1 MWLVHEQSEELACSS
16 RVRGGFCTK
25 KRGWQ
30 GGKERIG
37 GKGRVGDGGGV
48 VVGGVHVV
56 GSHEEQSEELASSS
70 EDRSNL
76 AVVFFHVHE
85 YANALFLLE
94 TSYQNI
100 EPIDERISLH
110 VCLLLLDV
118 ALACQDASK
127 AADVIQ
133 HLENFFGVGHALG
146 QGDSGSNI
154 QPQSNQGLKFSG
166 INDIP
171 ASNACSTDF
180 SGSAS
185 TQESALTRTLSDE
198 TLEYVYIQH
207 WIRVQPLLL
216 TRNLKAAMREIKLDM
231 IIACFGDSSVSLLKE
246 EDDSN
251 KATSASAKN
260 LNHKNMLVGD
270 SKASNATSTSIPAS
284 NGDFK
289 ETKAGNPL
297 KALSTAKELQQLPNC
312 SRMYIFLGHVYAAEA
327 LSHLNQ
333 PIICH
338 YMFQLPYRDEDR
350 EKWKVDKSGD
360 WDESTGSPSVKTSE
374 EFQGVMFM
382 KPEEAHGVLYG
393 NLAVISA
400 AQGNFE
406 QASLLIKK
414 SLLSALPNNPR
425 VALAAIHVD
434 LLLGLGKKRR
444 APVPIIHVVEDVM
457 DGLKPYGLVSA
468 MVWQANV
475 CFLKG
480 NVVRLTLSNRR
491 KGIIRIDSALRRR
504 TPRSFVA
511 ATLPSSTTSF
521 SAALVRDSLHCPLLN
536 PSRRP
541 QPSFPFHSHRS
552 SATKDQPFWVSAFAR
567 TILLLSESLTRL
579 SFYFSWIDSGGW
591 RGEGGVRGQWEWV
604 PMKPLLASKRM
615 TTFLEP
621 SSFFQIR
628 PSSVCTFSMPFRPYA
643 VCCSNGNPST
653 VVLPGSSRDLESRER
668 KVVRLGLPSK
678 GRMADETLSLLKN
691 CQLSV
696 RQLNPRQY
704 VADIPQLSNLE
715 VWFQRPKDI
724 VFKIQSGDLDLG
736 IVGFDTVCEC
746 GQGND
751 DLIVVHEALGFGAC
765 RLSIAIPKYG
775 IFENVNS
782 LGELAKMPQWTKDQ
796 PLRIET
802 GFSYLGNKFFKE
814 KGFEHV
820 RFQRSEGALE
830 AYPAMGTTD
839 AILDLV
845 SSGTTLRENN
855 LKEIEGG
862 VVLES
867 QAVLVASRRSLN
879 MRKGALEI
887 THEMLERLEAHLRAI
902 GVVTV
907 VANMRGNSAE
917 EVAERVLSQ
926 PSLSGLQGP
935 TISPVFRSRDGKV
948 VVDFFAIVICV
959 PQRELYKSV
968 QQLRSIG
975 GSGVLVSDL
984 TYIFEEETPRW
995 RRLLSELGST
1005 LNSGY
1010 PKENHSTVHVICS
1023 KIGNKCKLRQRYH
1036 SRGS

>member
-475 CFLKG
+475 YGMAQDNL
-480 NVVRLTLSNRR
+480 VSMDR
-491 KGIIRIDSALRRR
+491 ALIG
-504 TPRSFVA
+504 
-511 ATLPSSTTSF
+511 
-521 SAALVRDSLHCPLLN
+521 
-536 PSRRP
+536 SRRP
-541 QPSFPFHSHRS
+541 APGSRQP
-552 SATKDQPFWVSAFAR
+552 R
-567 TILLLSESLTRL
+567 TVLDGTLHESQ
-579 SFYFSWIDSGGW
+579 SVMHVEIGA
-591 RGEGGVRGQWEWV
+591 RGEHGCSR
-604 PMKPLLASKRM
+604 KRM

-704 VADIPQLSNLE
+704 VADIP
-715 VWFQRPKDI
+715 
-724 VFKIQSGDLDLG
+724 
-736 IVGFDTVCEC
+736 
-746 GQGND
+746 QGND

-995 RRLLSELGST
+995 RRLLSELG
-1005 LNSGY
+1005 L
-1010 PKENHSTVHVICS
+1010 
-1023 KIGNKCKLRQRYH
+1023 
-1036 SRGS
+1036 